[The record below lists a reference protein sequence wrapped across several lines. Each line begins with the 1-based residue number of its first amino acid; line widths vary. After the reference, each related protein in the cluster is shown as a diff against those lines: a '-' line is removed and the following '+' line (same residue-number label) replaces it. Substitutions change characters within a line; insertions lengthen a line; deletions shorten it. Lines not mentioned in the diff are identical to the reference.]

1 MTQPRPSTWLARAS
15 AQLVSSWPNQCAVC
29 RSATRGLGRRLCT
42 DCTQHFAPDQ
52 TRCRL
57 CALALPATVDVCG
70 RCLRDPPPWSHA
82 IAACDY
88 GYPWD
93 GLLAALKFHA
103 ALDLA
108 PSLAALLASR
118 LPQEPGSALDA
129 VLPVPLSDARLRE
142 RGYNQAALL
151 ADALAPPLGLRV
163 RGRWLL
169 RILDTPHQTALP
181 RERRMANL
189 RGAFA
194 VEPTAL
200 PELQGLR
207 VALLDDVM
215 TTGATLTAAT
225 MALRDAG
232 VAEVQVWVVARTPQ
246 PA

>member
-1 MTQPRPSTWLARAS
+1 MTQPHSSTWPARTS
-15 AQLVSSWPNQCAVC
+15 AKLGSSWPNQCAVC

-42 DCTQHFAPDQ
+42 DCTQGFAPEQ
-52 TRCRL
+52 SRCRL
-57 CALALPATVDVCG
+57 CALALPATAEVCG
-70 RCLRDPPPWSHA
+70 RCLRDPPPWSRA

-93 GLLAALKFHA
+93 GLLTALKFHD

-108 PSLAALLASR
+108 PSLAALLVSR
-118 LPQEPGSALDA
+118 LAQDPGLALDA
-129 VLPVPLSDARLRE
+129 LLPVPLSDARLRE

-151 ADALAPPLGLRV
+151 ADALAPSLGLTV

-169 RILDTPHQTALP
+169 RILDTPHQIALP
-181 RERRMANL
+181 RQSRVANL

-194 VEPTAL
+194 VEPTAQQAL
-200 PELQGLR
+200 RGLR

-232 VAEVQVWVVARTPQ
+232 VADVQVWVVARTPQ
-246 PA
+246 

>member
-1 MTQPRPSTWLARAS
+1 MTQPHPPTWPARAS
-15 AQLVSSWPNQCAVC
+15 AKLGASWPNQCAIC

-42 DCTQHFAPDQ
+42 DCTQRFAPDQ
-52 TRCRL
+52 SRCRL
-57 CALALPATVDVCG
+57 CALALTATVDVCG
-70 RCLRDPPPWSHA
+70 RCLRDPPPWSRA

-93 GLLAALKFHA
+93 GLLAALKFRD
-103 ALDLA
+103 ALELA

-118 LPQEPGSALDA
+118 LAQEPGSSLHAL
-129 VLPVPLSDARLRE
+129 LPVPLSDARLRQ

-151 ADALAPPLGLRV
+151 ADVLAPALGLTV

-169 RILDTPHQTALP
+169 RILDTPHQTTLP
-181 RERRMANL
+181 RELRMANL
-189 RGAFA
+189 RRAFA

-200 PELQGLR
+200 PGLQGLR

-225 MALRDAG
+225 MALRGAG

-246 PA
+246 

>member
-1 MTQPRPSTWLARAS
+1 
-15 AQLVSSWPNQCAVC
+15 
-29 RSATRGLGRRLCT
+29 
-42 DCTQHFAPDQ
+42 
-52 TRCRL
+52 L
-57 CALALPATVDVCG
+57 CALALPATVNVCG
-70 RCLRDPPPWSHA
+70 RCLGDPPPWSRA

-93 GLLAALKFHA
+93 GLLAALKFRD
-103 ALDLA
+103 ALELA

-118 LPQEPGSALDA
+118 LAQEPRSALHA
-129 VLPVPLSDARLRE
+129 LLPVPLSDARLRQ

-151 ADALAPPLGLRV
+151 ADALAPPLGLTV

-194 VEPTAL
+194 VEPTVL
-200 PELQGLR
+200 PELRGLR